1 MPHRERPLFLHEEML
16 LLALRDREGTVAAG
30 SMFSYAMGGGI
41 LAELLLTGRIEV
53 EEGKKKL
60 VNLLSDKS
68 FGCDVLDE
76 SLDRIATAKRRASA
90 QNWVSRFAHL
100 KKLRNR
106 VAMDLCD
113 LRILRED
120 EDRVLLIFKR
130 NIYPEID
137 PRPERKL
144 IERLRKAIFTT
155 ARDVEPRTV
164 VLLSLADG
172 ADLLKI
178 PFDRKELKARK
189 KRIEKLTSGDLMGKA
204 TREAV
209 QAAQAAIM
217 VAVMVPTMVAVTSAS

>member
-1 MPHRERPLFLHEEML
+1 MPHRERPLFLHEEIL
-16 LLALRDREGTVAAG
+16 LLALRDREGTVAVG
-30 SMFSYAMGGGI
+30 SMLSYAMGGGI
-41 LAELLLTGRIEV
+41 LAELLLKGRIEV
-53 EEGKKKL
+53 EDGRKKL
-60 VNLLSDKS
+60 VNLLSDKP
-68 FGCDVLDE
+68 FGCEVLDE
-76 SLDRIATAKRRASA
+76 SIDRIATAKRRATA
-90 QNWVSRFAHL
+90 QHWVSRFANF

-130 NIYPEID
+130 NIYPEIN
-137 PRPERKL
+137 PRPERKM

-155 ARDVEPRTV
+155 TRDIDPRTV

-178 PFDRKELKARK
+178 PFEKKELKGRK
-189 KRIEKLTSGDLMGKA
+189 KRIEKLTNGELIGKA

-209 QAAQAAIM
+209 QAVQAAIM
-217 VAVMVPTMVAVTSAS
+217 VAVMVPTMVAVTSAH